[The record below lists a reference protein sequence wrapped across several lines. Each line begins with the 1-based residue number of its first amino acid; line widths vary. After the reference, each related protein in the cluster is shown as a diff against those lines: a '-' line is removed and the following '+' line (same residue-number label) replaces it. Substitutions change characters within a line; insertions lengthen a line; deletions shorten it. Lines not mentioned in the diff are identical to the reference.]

1 MEKISNT
8 RFAAN
13 LSITFEDGSISKTL
27 EFNEF
32 SVKWNF
38 TLYTWEDYYEFSYFD
53 YSIRGKR
60 EDKYK
65 LFVSDDGIFMKE
77 SLRPNAHY
85 YEGVIPVNFYRPG
98 D

>member
-77 SLRPNAHY
+77 SLRPTAHY